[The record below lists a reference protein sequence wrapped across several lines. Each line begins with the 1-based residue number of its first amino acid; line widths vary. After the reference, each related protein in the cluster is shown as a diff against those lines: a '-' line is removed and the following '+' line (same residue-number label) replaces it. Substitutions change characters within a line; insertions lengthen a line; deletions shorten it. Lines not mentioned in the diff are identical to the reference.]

1 MHHVDEIS
9 DSTHNEN
16 FSRKTG
22 SAVRRTTSVVQCVFF
37 VASGIRQTFNQ
48 NEQVDKLSLSIVFI
62 GVSMPHCNA
71 SLAAQD
77 TATPNSS
84 ALPRAVDPVKF
95 LQLTRPAMV
104 KIPLKSP
111 RIRISTKIEC
121 FVASEMLHRCK
132 KFAKNSRRQLL
143 DLSAEFYTNAS
154 PPNG

>member
-1 MHHVDEIS
+1 
-9 DSTHNEN
+9 
-16 FSRKTG
+16 
-22 SAVRRTTSVVQCVFF
+22 
-37 VASGIRQTFNQ
+37 
-48 NEQVDKLSLSIVFI
+48 
-62 GVSMPHCNA
+62 MPHFNA

-132 KFAKNSRRQLL
+132 KFAKNSRPQLL